1 MSKAENTKA
10 FIIEKIA
17 PVFNKKGYAGTSLFD
32 MTEATGLTK
41 GSIYGNFK
49 NKDEVA
55 VAVYEYNARRLSESQ
70 KDFVAPAYTS
80 LEKLKAF
87 AEFYRQTWKKM
98 FEQGGCP
105 VMNASVEADDNLPFL
120 KKHVQA
126 TIKGWAN
133 VITKIIDRG
142 KANGEFKK
150 SIVSVDYAYLIIT
163 LLEGGIMLSKI
174 TNSKNHLF
182 NAIDRIQLIIDQEI
196 KK

>member
-1 MSKAENTKA
+1 MSKAEHTKT
-10 FIIEKIA
+10 FIIEKVA
-17 PVFNKKGYAGTSLFD
+17 PVFNKKGYAGTSLSD
-32 MTEATGLTK
+32 MTAATGLTK

-55 VAVYEYNARRLSESQ
+55 VAVYEYNARRLSEAQ
-70 KDFVAPAYTS
+70 KDFVTLASTS
-80 LEKLKAF
+80 LDKLKAF
-87 AEFYRQTWKKM
+87 AEFYRQSWKKI
-98 FEQGGCP
+98 FERGGCP

-133 VITKIIDRG
+133 VIAKIIDQG

-150 SIVSVDYAYLIIT
+150 SIISIDYAYLIIT

-174 TNSKNHLF
+174 TNTQNHLF
-182 NAIDRIQLIIDQEI
+182 NAVDRIQLIIDQEI

>member
-1 MSKAENTKA
+1 MSKAEHTKA
-10 FIIEKIA
+10 FIIEKVA
-17 PVFNKKGYAGTSLFD
+17 PVFNKKGYAGTSLSD
-32 MTEATGLTK
+32 MTAATGLTK

-55 VAVYEYNARRLSESQ
+55 VAVYEYNARRLSEAQ
-70 KDFVAPAYTS
+70 KGFVALASTS

-87 AEFYRQTWKKM
+87 AEFYRQSWKKI
-98 FEQGGCP
+98 FERGGCP

-126 TIKGWAN
+126 TIKGWAS
-133 VITKIIDRG
+133 VIAKIIDQG
-142 KANGEFKK
+142 KANGEFKN
-150 SIVSVDYAYLIIT
+150 SIVSIDYAYLIIT

-174 TNSKNHLF
+174 TNTQNHLF
-182 NAIDRIQLIIDQEI
+182 NAVDRIQLIIDREI

>member
-1 MSKAENTKA
+1 MSKAEHTKA
-10 FIIEKIA
+10 FIIEKVA
-17 PVFNKKGYAGTSLFD
+17 PVFNKKGYAGTSLSD
-32 MTEATGLTK
+32 MTAATGLTK

-55 VAVYEYNARRLSESQ
+55 VAVYEYNARRLSEAQ
-70 KDFVAPAYTS
+70 KDFVALAS
-80 LEKLKAF
+80 SALEKLKAF
-87 AEFYRQTWKKM
+87 AEFYRQSWKKI
-98 FEQGGCP
+98 FERGGCP

-133 VITKIIDRG
+133 VIAKIIDRG
-142 KANGEFKK
+142 KATSEFKRNIA
-150 SIVSVDYAYLIIT
+150 SDDYAYLIIT

-174 TNSKNHLF
+174 TNTQNHLF
-182 NAIDRIQLIIDQEI
+182 NAVDRIQLIIDQEI